1 MEEDE
6 VLHIGRLGLFPID
19 SHGQLSW
26 PKGPLSRTALLPRNQ
41 TSVVCCSDSF
51 KGRLRIRILWGR
63 LGPLSSLG
71 TTGTPEKKKD
81 YEFSGPR
88 N

>member
-1 MEEDE
+1 M
-6 VLHIGRLGLFPID
+6 LHIGRFGLFPID

-51 KGRLRIRILWGR
+51 KGRLRVRILWGR

-71 TTGTPEKKKD
+71 TRGTPEKKKD
-81 YEFSGPR
+81 YEFSGPK